1 MTNEEIKKHFARDIV
16 YQFNGKPSELHELMV
31 TLQTN
36 YSVLSV
42 QDVLYFIADVEISD
56 SNVIVLE

>member
-16 YQFNGKPSELHELMV
+16 YQFNEKPSELHELMV